1 MTPQISF
8 LLVKNLVKYQNMSS
22 SFSTIL
28 NYSNKFQMI
37 IQSCSSGHLAL
48 KTRKSKS
55 QLLKP
60 HISLKILT
68 WMGKFVFECI
78 LNPLN
83 HLGKFYITIS
93 NCPNGFYAQ
102 IFSKTRFDIL
112 SFQNLWKLAF
122 KNIKTIIRCKLIKFL
137 CLRKFKTFKSRYL
150 SSLCS

>member
-1 MTPQISF
+1 M
-8 LLVKNLVKYQNMSS
+8 LVKYHVKGQNMSS
-22 SFSTIL
+22 LFSTIM

-37 IQSCSSGHLAL
+37 IQSCLNGHLAL

-55 QLLKP
+55 QLLKS

-68 WMGKFVFECI
+68 WMSKFVFECI

-102 IFSKTRFDIL
+102 IFSKTGFDIIT
-112 SFQNLWKLAF
+112 FKNPWKLAF
-122 KNIKTIIRCKLIKFL
+122 KYIKTIIHYKLIKFL
-137 CLRKFKTFKSRYL
+137 CLKKFKTFKSRYL
-150 SSLCS
+150 SSLYI